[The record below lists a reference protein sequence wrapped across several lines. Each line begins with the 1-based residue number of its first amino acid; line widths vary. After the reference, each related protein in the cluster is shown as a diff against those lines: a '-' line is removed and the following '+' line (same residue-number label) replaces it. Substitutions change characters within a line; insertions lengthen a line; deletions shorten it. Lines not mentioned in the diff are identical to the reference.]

1 MSEICTPSLSRF
13 FIRHYINLTVPV
25 KYVVMPQKSR
35 WSVSIP
41 EMDIP
46 TYLFG
51 SPTAPLGD
59 ALAFADAEDP
69 ETLCMSW
76 TELRL
81 WSQRLAAGLKA
92 AGLKEGDRVVILSGN
107 DILFPVVNLGVIMA
121 SGIYQSANPH
131 SNARE
136 LAYQLRLTTPSF
148 MLTSEVNLACAL
160 EAAKMTG
167 MGLERVFLFNDAP
180 LIKDGG
186 GDDNFKTKVKH
197 WKHLLAPKEVGRRF
211 VWKKLTPEES
221 KSTTV
226 YTVMTS
232 GTTGLPKAAEVSHYG
247 ILANCVQTEF
257 VMSLD
262 TNLRTKE
269 LSAKNSRWLC
279 TIPLYHG
286 LALCYFCT
294 ISIARRVPLYE
305 INRMLEN
312 IQKFRIT
319 ELHLVPPIIVAM
331 TKHSAVKSGKYDI
344 SSVTK
349 TFSCAAPLGPEPTF
363 QYESLWP
370 KGHVN
375 IKQGLAST
383 ESCCNTIGWD
393 PTITAV
399 AGSVGEPM
407 PNCEIKLMD
416 DEANEVAPGQSG
428 EIWFRGP
435 NIMKGYWQN
444 KKATD
449 ETITPDGWLK
459 TGDVAR
465 QDENGWY
472 YVVDRKKEM
481 IKVKGVQVWPAE
493 LEALLLDH
501 PAVNDVAVIGLR
513 KDGEEYP
520 RAYVVVAPGA
530 SVSADDIMQFVN
542 NKVSTIKRLTGG
554 VVFTDSIPKAPS
566 GKILRRV
573 IRDAIAKDSKL

>member
-1 MSEICTPSLSRF
+1 
-13 FIRHYINLTVPV
+13 
-25 KYVVMPQKSR
+25 MPQKSR
-35 WSVSIP
+35 WSVSVP
-41 EMDIP
+41 EVDIP

-59 ALAFADAEDP
+59 AVAFADAEDP
-69 ETLCMSW
+69 ETLCMTW

-81 WSQRLAAGLKA
+81 WSQRLAAGLQA
-92 AGLKEGDRVVILSGN
+92 TGLNEGDRVVILSGN
-107 DILFPVVNLGVIMA
+107 DVLFPVVNLGVIMA
-121 SGIYQSANPH
+121 GGIYQSANPH

-136 LAYQLRLTTPSF
+136 LAYQLNLTTPSF
-148 MLTSEVNLACAL
+148 MLASEVTLACAL
-160 EAAKMTG
+160 EAAKMVG
-167 MGLERVFLFNDAP
+167 MERERVFVFDNAP

-186 GDDNFKTKVKH
+186 GNDNIKLKVKH
-197 WKHLLAPKEVGRRF
+197 WKHLLAPKEIGRRF
-211 VWKKLTPEES
+211 NWKKLDPGES
-221 KSTTV
+221 KSTTA
-226 YTVMTS
+226 YMVMTS
-232 GTTGLPKAAEVSHYG
+232 GTTGLPKAAEVSHHG
-247 ILANCVQTEF
+247 ILANCVQTNF
-257 VMSLD
+257 MMSLD
-262 TNLRTKE
+262 PNLRTPE
-269 LSAKNSRWLC
+269 QAARNSRWLC

-294 ISIARRVPLYE
+294 ISIARRVPSYIMRQYE

-312 IQKFRIT
+312 IQRFRIT

-349 TFSCAAPLGPEPTF
+349 TFSCAAPLGPAPTL

-370 KGHVN
+370 KGQVN
-375 IKQGLAST
+375 VKQGLAST

-393 PTITAV
+393 PTLTAV

-407 PNCEIKLMD
+407 PNCEIKLMN
-416 DEANEVAPGQSG
+416 DEGSEVARGQSG

-444 KKATD
+444 RKATD
-449 ETITPDGWLK
+449 EVITPDGWLM

-472 YVVDRKKEM
+472 YVVDRKKASNGGHEM

-501 PAVNDVAVIGLR
+501 PAVNDAAVIGVR
-513 KDGEEYP
+513 KGDEEYP
-520 RAYVVVAPGA
+520 RAYVVAAPGA
-530 SVSADDIMQFVN
+530 SVSADDITQFIN
-542 NKVSTIKRLTGG
+542 SKVSTIKRLAGG
-554 VVFTDSIPKAPS
+554 VVFIDTIPKSPVCHVGTPAM
-566 GKILRRV
+566 V
-573 IRDAIAKDSKL
+573 YDNN